1 MGHAGR
7 GRLGRRCGEGQSHC
21 ALAKNL
27 IRKKVLNTKQWNDWL
42 LNGRATLDVEIEL
55 RCAGVIQTRG
65 NSCKETAEA
74 VRAPLAKAHK
84 QGIAGNQRE
93 AAMAKETE

>member
-1 MGHAGR
+1 MR
-7 GRLGRRCGEGQSHC
+7 GGDDRDAAVVKAAAS

-27 IRKKVLNTKQWNDWL
+27 IRKKVLNTKQWNDCM
-42 LNGRATLDVEIEL
+42 LNGRATLDDKIVL
-55 RCAGVIQTRG
+55 KGAGVVQTMG
-65 NSCKETAEA
+65 SSCKEATEA

-84 QGIAGNQRE
+84 QGIAGNQKE